1 MKNLK
6 RIVLTLVMAFVMIL
20 PSVVFAETIEV
31 KTEDELK
38 AVLATGGEA
47 KVTENFEVTKDL
59 YLVDGKK
66 VTIDLN
72 NHDILF
78 KNQTSI
84 NIDGGTLDLKGKGS
98 MKNDITNFSP
108 IYIKGSKNKEDV
120 NYSNV
125 TVGKDVHLKGHMA
138 IIVVFPDNDNKY
150 VSYGVNVNVYGTLEG
165 ELNTKGV
172 EGSSI
177 QINGNIRNTEN
188 CPVFNIYS
196 SAKLI
201 GNTDGIY
208 GAGYA
213 IWNIDGATIEGVTSG
228 IATKAGIWNIKNA
241 KITATGEKTDSVG
254 QGEGIKGTGSAIQI
268 ESHPS
273 FYGHVEMTI
282 DGGEYSSSHNAVIQ
296 HYLADSATEGALAK
310 PIIIKSGTFYGTLDM
325 MKADEIEISGGSFT
339 DEIVAKKGG
348 VKLVTGVKAVKAGSL
363 YTIVSENKGELVV
376 TAPEV
381 KVSDKV
387 DEKVAKELTD
397 AKLTDTVT
405 GLKDAID
412 SSKIEGVENTLIEV
426 KMSTEIK
433 SYDKEKGVLV
443 LDIKPYYII
452 NQEAK
457 VLPNEAITGKIKVKV
472 AVPNEITFTHAK
484 VVHKNVETVI
494 DTKEYE
500 IKEENGQKYIEIETE
515 SFSTF
520 ELSFYTPEKTETKDN
535 TDKVEKPNTTDKV
548 ENPNTVDGIL
558 VYTSVTLMSL
568 ALLGATALIL
578 KKKMN

>member
-6 RIVLTLVMAFVMIL
+6 RIVLTLVMAFAIIL
-20 PSVVFAETIEV
+20 PSIVFAETVEV
-31 KTEDELK
+31 KTEEELK

-84 NIDGGTLDLKGKGS
+84 NIDGGTLNLTGKGS

-138 IIVVFPDNDNKY
+138 IIVVYPNDSKY
-150 VSYGVNVNVYGTLEG
+150 VSYGINVNVYGTLEG
-165 ELNTKGV
+165 DLNKNGV

-241 KITATGEKTDSVG
+241 KITATGEKKDSIG
-254 QGEGIKGTGSAIQI
+254 EGEGIKGTGSAIQI

-282 DGGEYSSSHNAVIQ
+282 DGGEYTSSHNAVIQ
-296 HYLADSATEGALAK
+296 HYLAESATEGALAK
-310 PIIIKSGTFYGTLDM
+310 PIIVKGGTFYGALDM
-325 MKADEIEISGGSFT
+325 MKSDEIEVSGGTFT
-339 DEIVAKKGG
+339 DSTVNAYINEGLKV
-348 VKLVTGVKAVKAGSL
+348 VKDGSM
-363 YTIVSENKGELVV
+363 YTVVSENKGELVV
-376 TAPEV
+376 TTPEV

-405 GLKDAID
+405 GLKEAVD
-412 SSKIEGVENTLIEV
+412 SSKIEGLENTLIEV
-426 KMSTEIK
+426 KISSEIK

-443 LDIKPYYII
+443 LDIKPYYTV
-452 NQEAK
+452 NQESK
-457 VLPNEAITGKIKVKV
+457 VLPNEAINGKVKIKV

-484 VVHKNVETVI
+484 VVHKNGETVI

-520 ELSFYTPEKTETKDN
+520 EVSFYTPA
-535 TDKVEKPNTTDKV
+535 KV

-558 VYTSVTLMSL
+558 VYTSITLMSL
-568 ALLGATALIL
+568 ALLGAAALVL

>member
-6 RIVLTLVMAFVMIL
+6 RIVLTLVMAFAIIL
-20 PSVVFAETIEV
+20 PSIVFAETVEV
-31 KTEDELK
+31 KTEEELK

-84 NIDGGTLDLKGKGS
+84 NIDGGTLDLTGKGS
-98 MKNDITNFSP
+98 MKNDITNYSP

-138 IIVVFPDNDNKY
+138 IIVVYPNDSKY

-165 ELNTKGV
+165 DLNKNGV

-228 IATKAGIWNIKNA
+228 IATKSGIWNIKNA
-241 KITATGEKTDSVG
+241 KITATGEKKDSIG
-254 QGEGIKGTGSAIQI
+254 EGEGIKGTGSAIQI

-282 DGGEYSSSHNAVIQ
+282 DGGEYTSSHNAAIQ

-310 PIIIKSGTFYGTLDM
+310 PIIVKGGTFYGALDM
-325 MKADEIEISGGSFT
+325 MKSDEIEVSGGTFT
-339 DEIVAKKGG
+339 DSTVNAYINEGLKV
-348 VKLVTGVKAVKAGSL
+348 VKDGSM
-363 YTIVSENKGELVV
+363 YTVVDANKGELVV
-376 TAPEV
+376 TTPEV

-405 GLKDAID
+405 GLKEAID
-412 SSKIEGVENTLIEV
+412 SSKIEGLENTLIEV
-426 KMSTEIK
+426 KISSEIK

-443 LDIKPYYII
+443 LDIKPYYTV
-452 NQEAK
+452 NQESK
-457 VLPNEAITGKIKVKV
+457 VLPNEAINGKVKIKV

-484 VVHKNVETVI
+484 VVHKNGETVI

-520 ELSFYTPEKTETKDN
+520 EVSFYTPA
-535 TDKVEKPNTTDKV
+535 KV

-558 VYTSVTLMSL
+558 VYTSITLMSL
-568 ALLGATALIL
+568 ALLGAAALVL

>member
-6 RIVLTLVMAFVMIL
+6 RMVLTLLMAFAIIL
-20 PSVVFAETIEV
+20 PSIVFAETVEV
-31 KTEDELK
+31 KTEEELK

-84 NIDGGTLDLKGKGS
+84 NIDGGTLDLTGKGS

-138 IIVVFPDNDNKY
+138 IIVVFPNNDNKY

-165 ELNTKGV
+165 DLNKNGV

-208 GAGYA
+208 GDGYA

-241 KITATGEKTDSVG
+241 KITATGEKKDSVG

-296 HYLADSATEGALAK
+296 HYLAESATEGALAK
-310 PIIIKSGTFYGTLDM
+310 PIIVKGGTFYGALDM
-325 MKADEIEISGGSFT
+325 MKSDEIEVSSGTFT
-339 DEIVAKKGG
+339 DSTVNAYINEGLKV
-348 VKLVTGVKAVKAGSL
+348 VKDGSM
-363 YTIVSENKGELVV
+363 YTVVDANKGELVV

-405 GLKDAID
+405 GLKEAID

-426 KMSTEIK
+426 KISSEIK

-443 LDIKPYYII
+443 LDIKPYYTV
-452 NQEAK
+452 NQESK
-457 VLPNEAITGKIKVKV
+457 VLPNEAINGKVKIKV

-484 VVHKNVETVI
+484 VVHKNGETVI

-520 ELSFYTPEKTETKDN
+520 EVSFYTPA
-535 TDKVEKPNTTDKV
+535 KV

-568 ALLGATALIL
+568 ALLGAAALVL

>member
-6 RIVLTLVMAFVMIL
+6 RIVLTLVMAFAIIL
-20 PSVVFAETIEV
+20 PSLVFAETKEV
-31 KTEDELK
+31 KTQDELK

-84 NIDGGTLDLKGKGS
+84 NIDGGTLDLTGKGS
-98 MKNDITNFSP
+98 MKNDITNYSP

-138 IIVVFPDNDNKY
+138 IIVVYPNDSKY

-165 ELNTKGV
+165 DLNKNGV

-241 KITATGEKTDSVG
+241 KITATGEKKDSVG

-310 PIIIKSGTFYGTLDM
+310 PIIVKGGTFYGALDM
-325 MKADEIEISGGSFT
+325 MKSDEIEVSGGTFT
-339 DEIVAKKGG
+339 DSTVNAYINEGLKV
-348 VKLVTGVKAVKAGSL
+348 VKDGSM
-363 YTIVSENKGELVV
+363 YTVVDANKGELVV
-376 TAPEV
+376 TTPKV

-405 GLKDAID
+405 GLKEAID
-412 SSKIEGVENTLIEV
+412 SSKIEGLENTLIEV
-426 KMSTEIK
+426 KIFSEIK

-443 LDIKPYYII
+443 LDIKPYYTV
-452 NQEAK
+452 NQESK
-457 VLPNEAITGKIKVKV
+457 VLPNEAINGKVKIKV

-484 VVHKNVETVI
+484 VVHKNGETVI

-520 ELSFYTPEKTETKDN
+520 EVSFYTPA
-535 TDKVEKPNTTDKV
+535 KV

-568 ALLGATALIL
+568 ALLGAAALVL
-578 KKKMN
+578 KKKIN

>member
-6 RIVLTLVMAFVMIL
+6 RIVLTLVMAFAIIL
-20 PSVVFAETIEV
+20 PSIVFAETKEV
-31 KTEDELK
+31 KTEEELK

-84 NIDGGTLDLKGKGS
+84 NIDGGTLDLTGKGS
-98 MKNDITNFSP
+98 MKNDITNYSP

-138 IIVVFPDNDNKY
+138 IIVVYPNDSKY

-165 ELNTKGV
+165 DLNKNGV

-241 KITATGEKTDSVG
+241 KITATGEKKDSVG

-296 HYLADSATEGALAK
+296 HYLAESATEGALAK
-310 PIIIKSGTFYGTLDM
+310 PIIVKGGTFYGALDM
-325 MKADEIEISGGSFT
+325 MKSDEIEVSGGTFT
-339 DEIVAKKGG
+339 DSTVNAYINEGLKV
-348 VKLVTGVKAVKAGSL
+348 VKDGSM
-363 YTIVSENKGELVV
+363 YTVVDANKGELVV
-376 TAPEV
+376 TTPEV

-405 GLKDAID
+405 GLKEAID
-412 SSKIEGVENTLIEV
+412 SSKIEGLENTLIEV
-426 KMSTEIK
+426 KISSEIK

-443 LDIKPYYII
+443 LDIKPYYTV
-452 NQEAK
+452 NQESK
-457 VLPNEAITGKIKVKV
+457 VLPNEAINGKVKIKV

-484 VVHKNVETVI
+484 VVHKNGETVI

-520 ELSFYTPEKTETKDN
+520 EVSFYTPA
-535 TDKVEKPNTTDKV
+535 KV

-568 ALLGATALIL
+568 ALLGAAALVL

>member
-6 RIVLTLVMAFVMIL
+6 RIVLTLVMAFAIIL
-20 PSVVFAETIEV
+20 PSIVFAETKEV
-31 KTEDELK
+31 KTEEELK

-84 NIDGGTLDLKGKGS
+84 NIDGGTLDLTGKGS
-98 MKNDITNFSP
+98 MKNDITNYSP

-138 IIVVFPDNDNKY
+138 IIVVYPNDSKY

-165 ELNTKGV
+165 DLNKNGV

-228 IATKAGIWNIKNA
+228 IATKSGIWNIKNA
-241 KITATGEKTDSVG
+241 KITVTGEKKDNIG

-296 HYLADSATEGALAK
+296 HYLAESATEGALAK
-310 PIIIKSGTFYGTLDM
+310 PIIVKGGTFYGALDM
-325 MKADEIEISGGSFT
+325 MKSDEIEVSGGTFT
-339 DEIVAKKGG
+339 DSTVNAYINEGLKV
-348 VKLVTGVKAVKAGSL
+348 VKDGSM
-363 YTIVSENKGELVV
+363 YTVVSENKGELVV
-376 TAPEV
+376 TTPEV

-405 GLKDAID
+405 GLKEAVD
-412 SSKIEGVENTLIEV
+412 SSKIEGLENTLVEV
-426 KMSTEIK
+426 KISSEIK

-443 LDIKPYYII
+443 LDIKPYYTV
-452 NQEAK
+452 NQESK
-457 VLPNEAITGKIKVKV
+457 VIPNEAINGKVKIKV

-484 VVHKNVETVI
+484 VVHKNGETVI

-520 ELSFYTPEKTETKDN
+520 EVSFYTPA
-535 TDKVEKPNTTDKV
+535 KV

-568 ALLGATALIL
+568 ALLGAAALVL

>member
-6 RIVLTLVMAFVMIL
+6 RIVLTLVMAFAIIV
-20 PSVVFAETIEV
+20 PSIVFAETVEV
-31 KTEDELK
+31 KTEEELK

-66 VTIDLN
+66 VNIDLN

-84 NIDGGTLDLKGKGS
+84 NIDGGTLDLTGKGS
-98 MKNDITNFSP
+98 MKNDITNYSP

-138 IIVVFPDNDNKY
+138 IIVVYPNDSKY

-165 ELNTKGV
+165 DLNKNGV

-228 IATKAGIWNIKNA
+228 IATKSGIWNIKNA
-241 KITATGEKTDSVG
+241 KITATGEKKDNIG

-296 HYLADSATEGALAK
+296 HYLAESATEGALAK
-310 PIIIKSGTFYGTLDM
+310 PIIVKGGTFYGALDM
-325 MKADEIEISGGSFT
+325 MKSDEIEVSGGTFT
-339 DEIVAKKGG
+339 DSTVNAYINEGLKV
-348 VKLVTGVKAVKAGSL
+348 VKDGSM
-363 YTIVSENKGELVV
+363 YTVVSENKGELVV
-376 TAPEV
+376 TTPEV

-405 GLKDAID
+405 GLKEAVD
-412 SSKIEGVENTLIEV
+412 SSKIEGLENTLIEV
-426 KMSTEIK
+426 KISSEIK

-443 LDIKPYYII
+443 LDIKPYYTV
-452 NQEAK
+452 NQESK
-457 VLPNEAITGKIKVKV
+457 VLPNEAINGKVKIKV

-484 VVHKNVETVI
+484 VVHKNGETVI

-520 ELSFYTPEKTETKDN
+520 EVSFYTPA
-535 TDKVEKPNTTDKV
+535 KV

-568 ALLGATALIL
+568 ALLGAAALVL

>member
-6 RIVLTLVMAFVMIL
+6 RIVLTLVMVFAIIM
-20 PSVVFAETIEV
+20 PSIVFAETIEV

-84 NIDGGTLDLKGKGS
+84 NIDGGTLDLKGTGS

-138 IIVVFPDNDNKY
+138 IIVVYPDNDNKY

-165 ELNTKGV
+165 DLNTKGV

-310 PIIIKSGTFYGTLDM
+310 PIIIKGGTFYGTLDM

-376 TAPEV
+376 TDPEV

-484 VVHKNVETVI
+484 VVHKNGETVI

-535 TDKVEKPNTTDKV
+535 TDKVEKPNTTNKV

>member
-6 RIVLTLVMAFVMIL
+6 KVVLTLVMAFAIIL
-20 PSVVFAETIEV
+20 PSIVFAETVEV
-31 KTEDELK
+31 KTEEELK
-38 AVLATGGEA
+38 NVLAAGGEA

-72 NHDILF
+72 EHDILF

-84 NIDGGTLDLKGKGS
+84 NIDGGTLDLTGKGS
-98 MKNDITNFSP
+98 MKNDITNYSP
-108 IYIKGSKNKEDV
+108 IYIKGSKNKGDV

-138 IIVVFPDNDNKY
+138 IIVVYPNDSKY

-165 ELNTKGV
+165 DVNKNGV

-188 CPVFNIYS
+188 CPIFNIYS

-228 IATKAGIWNIKNA
+228 IATKSGVWNIKNA

-254 QGEGIKGTGSAIQI
+254 QGSGIKGTGSAIQI
-268 ESHPS
+268 ESHPN

-282 DGGEYSSSHNAVIQ
+282 DGGEYTSFHNAVIQ
-296 HYLADSATEGALAK
+296 HYLAESATEGALEKA
-310 PIIIKSGTFYGTLDM
+310 IIVKSGTFNGTLDL
-325 MKADEIEISGGSFT
+325 MKSDELSISGGSFT
-339 DEIVAKKGG
+339 DKTVS
-348 VKLVTGVKAVKAGSL
+348 GSL
-363 YTIVSENKGELVV
+363 AKGYKVVQDGSMYTIVSEDKGEII
-376 TAPEV
+376 EV
-381 KVSDKV
+381 PSEVNVSEDVDK
-387 DEKVAKELTD
+387 DIAKEITD
-397 AKLTDTVT
+397 AKITNPVT
-405 GLKDAID
+405 GLKEALDT
-412 SSKIEGVENTLIEV
+412 SKIDGILNTLIKV
-426 KMSTEIK
+426 SLKSKVT
-433 SYDKEKGVLV
+433 SYDKEKNILIY
-443 LDIKPYYII
+443 DIKPYYDDGT
-452 NQEAK
+452 QELK
-457 VLPNEAITGKIKVKV
+457 LIPNEAINGKVKVKV
-472 AVPNEITFTHAK
+472 AIPASISFTHAK
-484 VVHKNVETVI
+484 VLHKDGDKLL

-500 IKEENGQKYIEIETE
+500 IKELNGQKYIEIETD

-520 ELSFYTPEKTETKDN
+520 ELSFFTPTS
-535 TDKVEKPNTTDKV
+535 V
-548 ENPNTVDGIL
+548 ENPNTIDGIL
-558 VYTSVTLMSL
+558 LYTAITLLSFS
-568 ALLGATALIL
+568 LLGATALIL

>member
-6 RIVLTLVMAFVMIL
+6 RIVLTLVMAFAIIL

-31 KTEDELK
+31 KTEDELAEVFK
-38 AVLATGGEA
+38 NGGEA
-47 KVTENFEVTKDL
+47 KLMENLTLTSDIL
-59 YLVDGKK
+59 LLDGKK
-66 VTIDLN
+66 VTLDLN
-72 NHDILF
+72 NHNILF

-165 ELNTKGV
+165 DLNTKGV

-228 IATKAGIWNIKNA
+228 IATKSGIWNIKNA
-241 KITATGEKTDSVG
+241 KITATGEKKDSIG

-282 DGGEYSSSHNAVIQ
+282 DGGEYSSLHNAVIQ

-310 PIIIKSGTFYGTLDM
+310 PIIIKGGTFYGTLDM

-339 DEIVAKKGG
+339 DEIIAKKGG

-443 LDIKPYYII
+443 LDIKP
-452 NQEAK
+452 
-457 VLPNEAITGKIKVKV
+457 
-472 AVPNEITFTHAK
+472 
-484 VVHKNVETVI
+484 
-494 DTKEYE
+494 
-500 IKEENGQKYIEIETE
+500 
-515 SFSTF
+515 
-520 ELSFYTPEKTETKDN
+520 
-535 TDKVEKPNTTDKV
+535 
-548 ENPNTVDGIL
+548 
-558 VYTSVTLMSL
+558 
-568 ALLGATALIL
+568 
-578 KKKMN
+578 

>member
-6 RIVLTLVMAFVMIL
+6 RIVLTLVMAFAIIL
-20 PSVVFAETIEV
+20 PSIVFAETKEV
-31 KTEDELK
+31 KTEEELK

-84 NIDGGTLDLKGKGS
+84 NIDGGTLDLTGKGS
-98 MKNDITNFSP
+98 MKNDITNYSP

-138 IIVVFPDNDNKY
+138 IIVVYPNDSKY

-165 ELNTKGV
+165 DLNKNGV

-241 KITATGEKTDSVG
+241 KITATGEKKDSIG
-254 QGEGIKGTGSAIQI
+254 EGEGIKGTGSAIQI

-310 PIIIKSGTFYGTLDM
+310 PIIVKGGTFYGALDM
-325 MKADEIEISGGSFT
+325 MKSDEIEVSGGTFT
-339 DEIVAKKGG
+339 DSTVNAYINEGLKV
-348 VKLVTGVKAVKAGSL
+348 VKDGSM
-363 YTIVSENKGELVV
+363 YTVVDANKGELVV
-376 TAPEV
+376 TTPEV

-405 GLKDAID
+405 GLKEAID
-412 SSKIEGVENTLIEV
+412 SSKIEGLENTLIEV
-426 KMSTEIK
+426 KISSEIK

-443 LDIKPYYII
+443 LDIKPYYTV
-452 NQEAK
+452 NQESK
-457 VLPNEAITGKIKVKV
+457 VLPNEAINGKVKIKV

-484 VVHKNVETVI
+484 VVHKNGETVI

-520 ELSFYTPEKTETKDN
+520 EVSFYTPA
-535 TDKVEKPNTTDKV
+535 KV

-568 ALLGATALIL
+568 ALLGAAALVL

>member
-6 RIVLTLVMAFVMIL
+6 RIVLTLIMAFAIIV
-20 PSVVFAETIEV
+20 PSIVFAETVEV
-31 KTEDELK
+31 KTEEELK

-84 NIDGGTLDLKGKGS
+84 NIDGGTLDLTGKGS
-98 MKNDITNFSP
+98 MKNDITNYSP

-138 IIVVFPDNDNKY
+138 IIVVYPNDSKY

-165 ELNTKGV
+165 DLNKNGV

-241 KITATGEKTDSVG
+241 KITATGEKKDSIG

-296 HYLADSATEGALAK
+296 HYLAESATEGALAK
-310 PIIIKSGTFYGTLDM
+310 PIIVKGGTFYGALDM
-325 MKADEIEISGGSFT
+325 MKSDEIEVSGGTFT
-339 DEIVAKKGG
+339 DSTVNAYINEGLKV
-348 VKLVTGVKAVKAGSL
+348 VKDGSM
-363 YTIVSENKGELVV
+363 YTVVDANKGELVV
-376 TAPEV
+376 TTPEV

-405 GLKDAID
+405 GLKEAID
-412 SSKIEGVENTLIEV
+412 SSKIEGLENTLIEV
-426 KMSTEIK
+426 KISSEIK

-443 LDIKPYYII
+443 LDIKPYYTV
-452 NQEAK
+452 NQESK
-457 VLPNEAITGKIKVKV
+457 VLPNEAINGKVKIKV

-484 VVHKNVETVI
+484 VVHKNGETVI

-520 ELSFYTPEKTETKDN
+520 EVSFYTPA
-535 TDKVEKPNTTDKV
+535 KV

-568 ALLGATALIL
+568 ALLGAAALVL

>member
-6 RIVLTLVMAFVMIL
+6 RIVLTLVMAFAIIL
-20 PSVVFAETIEV
+20 PSIVFAETKEV
-31 KTEDELK
+31 KTEEELK

-84 NIDGGTLDLKGKGS
+84 NINGGTLDLTGKGS

-138 IIVVFPDNDNKY
+138 IIVVYPDNDNKY

-165 ELNTKGV
+165 DLNKNGV

-241 KITATGEKTDSVG
+241 KITATGEKKDSIG

-310 PIIIKSGTFYGTLDM
+310 PIIVKGGTFYGALDM
-325 MKADEIEISGGSFT
+325 MKSDEIEVSGGTFT
-339 DEIVAKKGG
+339 DSTVNAYINEGLKV
-348 VKLVTGVKAVKAGSL
+348 VKDGSM
-363 YTIVSENKGELVV
+363 YTVVDANKGELVV
-376 TAPEV
+376 TTPEV

-405 GLKDAID
+405 GLKEAID
-412 SSKIEGVENTLIEV
+412 SSKIEGLENTLIEV
-426 KMSTEIK
+426 KISSEIK

-443 LDIKPYYII
+443 LDIKPYYTV
-452 NQEAK
+452 NQESK
-457 VLPNEAITGKIKVKV
+457 VLPNEAINGKVKIKV

-484 VVHKNVETVI
+484 VVHKNGETVI

-520 ELSFYTPEKTETKDN
+520 EVSFYTPA
-535 TDKVEKPNTTDKV
+535 KV

-558 VYTSVTLMSL
+558 VYTSITLMSL
-568 ALLGATALIL
+568 ALLGAAALVL

>member
-6 RIVLTLVMAFVMIL
+6 RIVLTLVMAFAIIL
-20 PSVVFAETIEV
+20 PSIVFAETKEV
-31 KTEDELK
+31 KTEEELK

-84 NIDGGTLDLKGKGS
+84 NIDGGTLDLTGKGS

-138 IIVVFPDNDNKY
+138 IIVVYPNDSKY

-165 ELNTKGV
+165 DLNKNGV

-228 IATKAGIWNIKNA
+228 IATKSGIWNIKNA
-241 KITATGEKTDSVG
+241 KITATGEKKDSIG
-254 QGEGIKGTGSAIQI
+254 EGEGIKGTGSAIQI

-282 DGGEYSSSHNAVIQ
+282 DGGEYTSSHNAAIQ

-310 PIIIKSGTFYGTLDM
+310 PIIVKGGTFYGALDM
-325 MKADEIEISGGSFT
+325 MKSDEIEVSGGTFT
-339 DEIVAKKGG
+339 DSTVNAYINEGLKV
-348 VKLVTGVKAVKAGSL
+348 VKDGSM
-363 YTIVSENKGELVV
+363 YTVVDANKGELVV
-376 TAPEV
+376 TTPEV

-405 GLKDAID
+405 GLKEAID
-412 SSKIEGVENTLIEV
+412 SSKIEGLENTLIEV
-426 KMSTEIK
+426 KISSEIK

-443 LDIKPYYII
+443 LDIKPYYTV
-452 NQEAK
+452 NQESK
-457 VLPNEAITGKIKVKV
+457 VIPNEAINGKVKIKV

-484 VVHKNVETVI
+484 VVHKNGETVI

-520 ELSFYTPEKTETKDN
+520 EVSFYTPA
-535 TDKVEKPNTTDKV
+535 KV

-568 ALLGATALIL
+568 ALLGAAALVL

>member
-6 RIVLTLVMAFVMIL
+6 RIVLTLVMAFAIIV
-20 PSVVFAETIEV
+20 PSIVFAETVEV
-31 KTEDELK
+31 KTEEELK

-84 NIDGGTLDLKGKGS
+84 NIDGGTLDLTGKGS
-98 MKNDITNFSP
+98 MKNDITNYSP

-138 IIVVFPDNDNKY
+138 IIVVYPNDSKY

-165 ELNTKGV
+165 DLNKNGV

-241 KITATGEKTDSVG
+241 KITATGEKKDSVG

-296 HYLADSATEGALAK
+296 HYLAESATEGALAK
-310 PIIIKSGTFYGTLDM
+310 PIIVKGGTFYGTLDM
-325 MKADEIEISGGSFT
+325 MKSDEIEVSGGTFT
-339 DEIVAKKGG
+339 DSTVNAYINEGLKV
-348 VKLVTGVKAVKAGSL
+348 VKDGSM
-363 YTIVSENKGELVV
+363 YTVVDANKGELVV
-376 TAPEV
+376 TTPEV

-405 GLKDAID
+405 GLKEAID
-412 SSKIEGVENTLIEV
+412 SSKIEGLENTLIEV
-426 KMSTEIK
+426 KISSEIK

-443 LDIKPYYII
+443 LDIKPYYTV
-452 NQEAK
+452 NQESK
-457 VLPNEAITGKIKVKV
+457 VLPNEAINGKVKIKV

-484 VVHKNVETVI
+484 VVHKNGETVI

-520 ELSFYTPEKTETKDN
+520 EVSFYTPA
-535 TDKVEKPNTTDKV
+535 KV

-568 ALLGATALIL
+568 ALLGAAALVL

>member
-6 RIVLTLVMAFVMIL
+6 RMVLTLLMAFAIIL
-20 PSVVFAETIEV
+20 PSIVFAETVEV
-31 KTEDELK
+31 KTEEELK

-84 NIDGGTLDLKGKGS
+84 NIDGGTLDLTGKGS

-138 IIVVFPDNDNKY
+138 IIVVFPNNDNKY

-165 ELNTKGV
+165 DLNKNGV

-188 CPVFNIYS
+188 CPVFNIYP

-241 KITATGEKTDSVG
+241 KITATGEKKDSVG

-296 HYLADSATEGALAK
+296 HYLAESATEGALAK
-310 PIIIKSGTFYGTLDM
+310 PIIVKGGTFYGALDM
-325 MKADEIEISGGSFT
+325 MKSDEIEVSSGTFT
-339 DEIVAKKGG
+339 DSTVNAYINEGLKV
-348 VKLVTGVKAVKAGSL
+348 VKDGSM
-363 YTIVSENKGELVV
+363 YTVVDANKGELVV

-405 GLKDAID
+405 GLKEAID

-426 KMSTEIK
+426 KISSEIK

-443 LDIKPYYII
+443 LDIKPYYTV
-452 NQEAK
+452 NQESK
-457 VLPNEAITGKIKVKV
+457 VIPNEAINGKVKIKV

-484 VVHKNVETVI
+484 VVHKNGETVI

-520 ELSFYTPEKTETKDN
+520 EVSFYTPA
-535 TDKVEKPNTTDKV
+535 KV

-568 ALLGATALIL
+568 ALLGAAALVL

>member
-6 RIVLTLVMAFVMIL
+6 RIVLTLVMAFAIIV
-20 PSVVFAETIEV
+20 PSIVFAETVEV
-31 KTEDELK
+31 KTEEELK

-84 NIDGGTLDLKGKGS
+84 NIDGGTLDLTGKGS
-98 MKNDITNFSP
+98 MKNDITNYSP

-138 IIVVFPDNDNKY
+138 IIVVYPNDSKY

-165 ELNTKGV
+165 DLNKNGV

-228 IATKAGIWNIKNA
+228 IATKSGIWNIKNA
-241 KITATGEKTDSVG
+241 KITATGEKKDNIG

-282 DGGEYSSSHNAVIQ
+282 DGGEYISSHNAVIQ
-296 HYLADSATEGALAK
+296 HYLAESATEGALAI
-310 PIIIKSGTFYGTLDM
+310 PIIVKGGTFYGALDM
-325 MKADEIEISGGSFT
+325 MKSDEIEVSGGTFT
-339 DEIVAKKGG
+339 DSTVNAYINEGLKV
-348 VKLVTGVKAVKAGSL
+348 VKDGSM
-363 YTIVSENKGELVV
+363 YTVVDANKGELVV
-376 TAPEV
+376 TTPEV
-381 KVSDKV
+381 KVAEEV

-405 GLKDAID
+405 GLKEAID
-412 SSKIEGVENTLIEV
+412 SSKIEGLENTLIEV
-426 KMSTEIK
+426 KISSEIK

-443 LDIKPYYII
+443 LDIKPYYIV
-452 NQEAK
+452 NQESK
-457 VLPNEAITGKIKVKV
+457 VLPNEAINGKVKIKV

-484 VVHKNVETVI
+484 VVHKNGETVI

-520 ELSFYTPEKTETKDN
+520 EVSFYTPA
-535 TDKVEKPNTTDKV
+535 KV

-568 ALLGATALIL
+568 ALLGAAALVL

>member
-6 RIVLTLVMAFVMIL
+6 RIVLTLVMAFAIIL
-20 PSVVFAETIEV
+20 PSIVFAETVEV
-31 KTEDELK
+31 KTEEELK

-84 NIDGGTLDLKGKGS
+84 NIDGGTLDLTGKGS
-98 MKNDITNFSP
+98 MKNDITNYSP

-138 IIVVFPDNDNKY
+138 IIVVYPSDSPY

-165 ELNTKGV
+165 DLNKNGV

-228 IATKAGIWNIKNA
+228 IATKSGIWNIKNA
-241 KITATGEKTDSVG
+241 KITATGEKKDSIG

-296 HYLADSATEGALAK
+296 HYLAESATEGALAK
-310 PIIIKSGTFYGTLDM
+310 PIIVKGGTFYGALDM
-325 MKADEIEISGGSFT
+325 MKSDEIEVSGGTFT
-339 DEIVAKKGG
+339 DSTVNAYINEGLKV
-348 VKLVTGVKAVKAGSL
+348 VKDGSM
-363 YTIVSENKGELVV
+363 YTVVDANKGELVV
-376 TAPEV
+376 TTPEV

-405 GLKDAID
+405 GLKEAID
-412 SSKIEGVENTLIEV
+412 SSKIEGVENTLVEV
-426 KMSTEIK
+426 KISSEIK

-443 LDIKPYYII
+443 LDIKPYYTV
-452 NQEAK
+452 NQESK
-457 VLPNEAITGKIKVKV
+457 VIPNEAINGKVKIKV

-484 VVHKNVETVI
+484 VVHKNGETVI

-520 ELSFYTPEKTETKDN
+520 EVSFYTPA
-535 TDKVEKPNTTDKV
+535 KV

-568 ALLGATALIL
+568 ALLGAAALVL

>member
-6 RIVLTLVMAFVMIL
+6 RIVLTLVMAFAIIV
-20 PSVVFAETIEV
+20 PSIVFAETVEV
-31 KTEDELK
+31 KTEEELK

-84 NIDGGTLDLKGKGS
+84 NIDGGTLDLTGKGL

-138 IIVVFPDNDNKY
+138 IIVVYPDNDNKY

-165 ELNTKGV
+165 DLNKNGV

-228 IATKAGIWNIKNA
+228 IATKSGIWNIKNA
-241 KITATGEKTDSVG
+241 KITATGEKKDSIG
-254 QGEGIKGTGSAIQI
+254 QGEGIKGTGSTIQI

-282 DGGEYSSSHNAVIQ
+282 DGGEYSSLHNAVIQ

-310 PIIIKSGTFYGTLDM
+310 AIVIKGGTFKGALDM
-325 MKADEIEISGGSFT
+325 MKSDEIEVSGGTFT
-339 DEIVAKKGG
+339 DSTVNAYINEGLKV
-348 VKLVTGVKAVKAGSL
+348 VKDGSM
-363 YTIVSENKGELVV
+363 YTVVDANKGELVV
-376 TAPEV
+376 TVPEV

-405 GLKDAID
+405 GLKEAID
-412 SSKIEGVENTLIEV
+412 SSKIEGVENTLVEV
-426 KMSTEIK
+426 KISSEIK

-443 LDIKPYYII
+443 LDIKPYYTV
-452 NQEAK
+452 NQESK
-457 VLPNEAITGKIKVKV
+457 VIPNEAINGKVKIKV

-484 VVHKNVETVI
+484 VVHKNGETVI

-520 ELSFYTPEKTETKDN
+520 ELSFYTPA
-535 TDKVEKPNTTDKV
+535 KV

-568 ALLGATALIL
+568 ALLGAAALVL

>member
-6 RIVLTLVMAFVMIL
+6 RIVLTLVMAFAIIV
-20 PSVVFAETIEV
+20 PSIVFAETKEV
-31 KTEDELK
+31 KTEEELK

-84 NIDGGTLDLKGKGS
+84 NIDGGTLDLTGKGS
-98 MKNDITNFSP
+98 MKNDITNYSP

-138 IIVVFPDNDNKY
+138 IIVVYPNDSKY

-165 ELNTKGV
+165 DLNKNGV

-241 KITATGEKTDSVG
+241 KITATGEKKDSVG

-310 PIIIKSGTFYGTLDM
+310 PIIVKGGTFYGALDM
-325 MKADEIEISGGSFT
+325 MKSDEIEVSGGTFT
-339 DEIVAKKGG
+339 DSTVNAYINEGLKV
-348 VKLVTGVKAVKAGSL
+348 VKDGSM
-363 YTIVSENKGELVV
+363 YTVVDANKGELVV
-376 TAPEV
+376 TTPEV

-405 GLKDAID
+405 GLKEAID
-412 SSKIEGVENTLIEV
+412 SSKIEGLENTLMEV
-426 KMSTEIK
+426 KISSEIK

-443 LDIKPYYII
+443 LDIKPYYTV
-452 NQEAK
+452 NQESK
-457 VLPNEAITGKIKVKV
+457 VIPNEAITGKVKIKV

-484 VVHKNVETVI
+484 VVHKNGETVI

-520 ELSFYTPEKTETKDN
+520 EVSFYTPA
-535 TDKVEKPNTTDKV
+535 KV

-568 ALLGATALIL
+568 ALLGAAALVL

>member
-6 RIVLTLVMAFVMIL
+6 RIVLTLVMAFAIIL
-20 PSVVFAETIEV
+20 PSIVFAETVEV
-31 KTEDELK
+31 KTEEELK

-84 NIDGGTLDLKGKGS
+84 NIDGGTLDLTGKGS

-138 IIVVFPDNDNKY
+138 IIVVYPNDSKY

-165 ELNTKGV
+165 DLNKNGV

-177 QINGNIRNTEN
+177 QINGNIRNTDN

-241 KITATGEKTDSVG
+241 KITATGEKKDSVG

-310 PIIIKSGTFYGTLDM
+310 PIIVKGGTFYGALDM
-325 MKADEIEISGGSFT
+325 MKSDEIEVSGGTFT
-339 DEIVAKKGG
+339 DSTVNAYINEGLKV
-348 VKLVTGVKAVKAGSL
+348 VKDGSM
-363 YTIVSENKGELVV
+363 YTVVDANKGELVV
-376 TAPEV
+376 TTPEV

-405 GLKDAID
+405 GLKEAID
-412 SSKIEGVENTLIEV
+412 SSKIEGLENTLIEV
-426 KMSTEIK
+426 KISSEIK

-443 LDIKPYYII
+443 LDIKPYYTV
-452 NQEAK
+452 NQESK

-484 VVHKNVETVI
+484 VVHKNGETVI

-520 ELSFYTPEKTETKDN
+520 ELSFYTPEKTETKGN
-535 TDKVEKPNTTDKV
+535 TDKV

-568 ALLGATALIL
+568 ALLGAAALVL

>member
-6 RIVLTLVMAFVMIL
+6 RIVLTLVMAFAIIL
-20 PSVVFAETIEV
+20 PSIVFAETKEV
-31 KTEDELK
+31 KTEEELK

-84 NIDGGTLDLKGKGS
+84 NIDGGTLDLTGKGS
-98 MKNDITNFSP
+98 MKNDITNYSP

-138 IIVVFPDNDNKY
+138 IIVVYPNDSKY

-165 ELNTKGV
+165 DLNKNGV

-228 IATKAGIWNIKNA
+228 IATKSGIWNIKNA
-241 KITATGEKTDSVG
+241 KITATGEKKDNIG

-296 HYLADSATEGALAK
+296 HYLAESATEGALAK
-310 PIIIKSGTFYGTLDM
+310 PIIVKGGTFYGALDM
-325 MKADEIEISGGSFT
+325 MKSDEIEVSGGTFT
-339 DEIVAKKGG
+339 DSTVNAYINEGLKV
-348 VKLVTGVKAVKAGSL
+348 VKDGSM
-363 YTIVSENKGELVV
+363 YTVVSENKGELVV

-405 GLKDAID
+405 GLKEAID
-412 SSKIEGVENTLIEV
+412 SSKIEGVENTLVEV
-426 KMSTEIK
+426 KISSEIK

-443 LDIKPYYII
+443 LDIKPYYTV
-452 NQEAK
+452 NQESK
-457 VLPNEAITGKIKVKV
+457 VLPNEAINGKIKIKV

-484 VVHKNVETVI
+484 VVHKNGETVI

-520 ELSFYTPEKTETKDN
+520 EVSFYTPA
-535 TDKVEKPNTTDKV
+535 KV

-568 ALLGATALIL
+568 ALLGAAALVL

>member
-6 RIVLTLVMAFVMIL
+6 RIVLTLVMAFAIIV
-20 PSVVFAETIEV
+20 PSIVFAETVEV
-31 KTEDELK
+31 KTEEELK

-84 NIDGGTLDLKGKGS
+84 NIDGGTLDLTGKGS
-98 MKNDITNFSP
+98 MKNDITNYSP

-138 IIVVFPDNDNKY
+138 IIVVYPNDSKY

-165 ELNTKGV
+165 DLNKNGV

-241 KITATGEKTDSVG
+241 KITATGEKKDSIG

-282 DGGEYSSSHNAVIQ
+282 DGGEYSSSYNAVIQ
-296 HYLADSATEGALAK
+296 HYLAESATEGALAK
-310 PIIIKSGTFYGTLDM
+310 PIIVKGGTFYGALDM
-325 MKADEIEISGGSFT
+325 MKSDEIEVSGGTFT
-339 DEIVAKKGG
+339 DSTVNAYINEGLKV
-348 VKLVTGVKAVKAGSL
+348 VKDGSM
-363 YTIVSENKGELVV
+363 YTVVDANKGELVV
-376 TAPEV
+376 TTPEV

-405 GLKDAID
+405 GLKEAID
-412 SSKIEGVENTLIEV
+412 SSKIEGLENTLIEV
-426 KMSTEIK
+426 KISSEIK

-443 LDIKPYYII
+443 LDIKPYYTV
-452 NQEAK
+452 NQESK
-457 VLPNEAITGKIKVKV
+457 VLPNEAINGKVKIKV

-484 VVHKNVETVI
+484 VVHKNGETVI

-520 ELSFYTPEKTETKDN
+520 EVSFYTPA
-535 TDKVEKPNTTDKV
+535 KV

-568 ALLGATALIL
+568 ALLGAAALVL

>member
-6 RIVLTLVMAFVMIL
+6 RIVLTLVMAFAIIL
-20 PSVVFAETIEV
+20 PSIVFAETVEV
-31 KTEDELK
+31 KTEEELK
-38 AVLATGGEA
+38 AVFATGGEA

-84 NIDGGTLDLKGKGS
+84 NIDGGTLDLTGKGS

-138 IIVVFPDNDNKY
+138 IIVVYPNDSKY

-165 ELNTKGV
+165 DLNKNGV

-228 IATKAGIWNIKNA
+228 IATKSGIWNIKNA
-241 KITATGEKTDSVG
+241 KITATGEKKDSIG
-254 QGEGIKGTGSAIQI
+254 EGEGIKGTGSAIQI

-282 DGGEYSSSHNAVIQ
+282 DGGEYTSSHNAAIQ

-310 PIIIKSGTFYGTLDM
+310 PIIVKGGTFYGALDM
-325 MKADEIEISGGSFT
+325 MKSDEIEVSGGTFT
-339 DEIVAKKGG
+339 DSTVNAYINEGLKV
-348 VKLVTGVKAVKAGSL
+348 VKDGSM
-363 YTIVSENKGELVV
+363 YTVVDANKGELVV
-376 TAPEV
+376 TTPEV

-405 GLKDAID
+405 GLKEAID
-412 SSKIEGVENTLIEV
+412 SSKIEGLENTLIEV
-426 KMSTEIK
+426 KISSEIK

-443 LDIKPYYII
+443 LDIKPYYTV
-452 NQEAK
+452 NQESK
-457 VLPNEAITGKIKVKV
+457 VIPNEAINGKVKIKV

-484 VVHKNVETVI
+484 VVHKNGETVI

-520 ELSFYTPEKTETKDN
+520 EVSFYTPA
-535 TDKVEKPNTTDKV
+535 KV

-568 ALLGATALIL
+568 ALLGAAALVL

>member
-6 RIVLTLVMAFVMIL
+6 RIVLTLVMAFAIIV
-20 PSVVFAETIEV
+20 PSIVFAETKEV
-31 KTEDELK
+31 KTEEELK

-84 NIDGGTLDLKGKGS
+84 NIDGGTLDLTGKGS
-98 MKNDITNFSP
+98 MKNDITNYSP

-138 IIVVFPDNDNKY
+138 IIVVYPNDSKY

-165 ELNTKGV
+165 DLNKNGV

-241 KITATGEKTDSVG
+241 KITATGEKKDSVG

-296 HYLADSATEGALAK
+296 HYLAESATEGALAK
-310 PIIIKSGTFYGTLDM
+310 PIIVKGGTFYGALDM
-325 MKADEIEISGGSFT
+325 MKSDEIEVSGGTFT
-339 DEIVAKKGG
+339 DSTVNAYINEGLKV
-348 VKLVTGVKAVKAGSL
+348 VKDGSM
-363 YTIVSENKGELVV
+363 YTVVDANKGELVV

-405 GLKDAID
+405 GLKEAID
-412 SSKIEGVENTLIEV
+412 SSKIEGLENTLIEV
-426 KMSTEIK
+426 KISSEIK

-443 LDIKPYYII
+443 LDIKPYYTV
-452 NQEAK
+452 NQESK
-457 VLPNEAITGKIKVKV
+457 VLPNEAINGKVKIKV

-484 VVHKNVETVI
+484 VVHKNGETVI

-520 ELSFYTPEKTETKDN
+520 EVSFYTPA
-535 TDKVEKPNTTDKV
+535 KV

-568 ALLGATALIL
+568 ALLGAAALVL

>member
-6 RIVLTLVMAFVMIL
+6 RIVLTLVMAFAIIL
-20 PSVVFAETIEV
+20 PSLVFAETKEV
-31 KTEDELK
+31 KTQDELK

-84 NIDGGTLDLKGKGS
+84 NIDGGTLDLTGKGS
-98 MKNDITNFSP
+98 MKNDITNYSP

-138 IIVVFPDNDNKY
+138 IIVVYPNDSKY

-165 ELNTKGV
+165 DLNKNGV

-241 KITATGEKTDSVG
+241 KITATGEKKDSVG

-310 PIIIKSGTFYGTLDM
+310 PIIVKGGTFYGALDM
-325 MKADEIEISGGSFT
+325 MKSDEIEVSGGTFT
-339 DEIVAKKGG
+339 DSTVNAYINEGLKV
-348 VKLVTGVKAVKAGSL
+348 VKDGSM
-363 YTIVSENKGELVV
+363 YTVVDANKGELVV
-376 TAPEV
+376 TTPKV

-405 GLKDAID
+405 GLKEAID
-412 SSKIEGVENTLIEV
+412 SSKIEGLENTLIEV
-426 KMSTEIK
+426 KISSEIK

-443 LDIKPYYII
+443 LDIKPYYTV
-452 NQEAK
+452 NQESK
-457 VLPNEAITGKIKVKV
+457 VLPNEAINGKVKIKV

-484 VVHKNVETVI
+484 VVHKNGETVI

-520 ELSFYTPEKTETKDN
+520 EVSFYTPA
-535 TDKVEKPNTTDKV
+535 KV

-568 ALLGATALIL
+568 ALLGAAALVL
-578 KKKMN
+578 KKKIN